1 MTNPVTPFRNDLFG
15 SRGMDIKAAMDY
27 AETMISTFQGTEY
40 AAAKTAIGV
49 LVNTIESAVTQSK
62 GPTPLEEALFE
73 IIDKRIAVLQ
83 INTQVEINASI
94 DDWMDNNLRDKMMD
108 ILANEDIDDDISN
121 WMSNNFDITDYN
133 VDDAIESWADNN
145 LDEKIQDAIA
155 KLNPGMSSKEFDYS
169 LSEVNKIMQRA
180 QQRAKDIA
188 EGRPPKFEAEPE
200 APAAGGKSKFKVIG
214 TEPVKAP

>member
-40 AAAKTAIGV
+40 AAARTAIGV
-49 LVNTIESAVTQSK
+49 LINTIDSAVTQSK

-94 DDWMDNNLRDKMMD
+94 DDWMENNLRDKMMD

-121 WMSNNFDITDYN
+121 WMSNNFDITDYD
-133 VDDAIESWADNN
+133 VDGAIESWMDNN
-145 LDEKIQDAIA
+145 LQEKVEEAIG
-155 KLNPGMSSKEFDYS
+155 NVEFN
-169 LSEVNKIMQRA
+169 V
-180 QQRAKDIA
+180 
-188 EGRPPKFEAEPE
+188 
-200 APAAGGKSKFKVIG
+200 
-214 TEPVKAP
+214 TVK